1 MHQKHYFYTKTSLG
15 WTPPPQRRRQS
26 TRTKGGLGSFSLG
39 GGTWRARGA
48 RAYSGGLGQSPQR
61 GPGAE
66 PLVRGQGRSPP
77 EAESFLALGRA
88 MDRAN
93 LYPLQYFQQSITIR
107 SKCVRCRHSKI
118 GGNNL
123 FQIIQGTAKTNC
135 TQVCFF
141 ACNLFSGVGTS

>member
-1 MHQKHYFYTKTSLG
+1 M
-15 WTPPPQRRRQS
+15 
-26 TRTKGGLGSFSLG
+26 GSFGG
-39 GGTWRARGA
+39 GGTWRAR
-48 RAYSGGLGQSPQR
+48 RVQAYNGGLK
-61 GPGAE
+61 AE
-66 PLVRGQGRSPP
+66 PPAGSRGRAISQGVRGALPVCPP

>member
-1 MHQKHYFYTKTSLG
+1 M
-15 WTPPPQRRRQS
+15 RRAALALEYWNN
-26 TRTKGGLGSFSLG
+26 GGPWAVLG
-39 GGTWRARGA
+39 GAHGERVEHEPIMGVW
-48 RAYSGGLGQSPQR
+48 GQSFQR

-66 PLVRGQGRSPP
+66 PLVRGSGAKPP
-77 EAESFLALGRA
+77 EAESFLSLGHA

-141 ACNLFSGVGTS
+141 ACNLFLLCFVTFVNIRINL